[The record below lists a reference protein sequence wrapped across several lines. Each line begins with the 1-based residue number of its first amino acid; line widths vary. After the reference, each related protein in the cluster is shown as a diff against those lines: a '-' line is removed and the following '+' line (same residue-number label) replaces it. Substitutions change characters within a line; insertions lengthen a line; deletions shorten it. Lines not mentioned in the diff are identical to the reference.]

1 MMKGMGWL
9 LFVVAMAL
17 MHVEPAIAATEVQL
31 KSDSGQVRNY
41 TLTDGS
47 IKVLVNYDPI
57 KFDDSNSPKENNLT
71 YQLFYNGV
79 PKLSAQETTYYTG
92 SVLLKDLDR
101 NGTPEVIVQT
111 FSGGAHCCTNTLIY
125 SWQKDRFHK
134 IETGQLDGTGGDF
147 KDLNGDGK
155 LEFVS
160 YDQSF
165 LYRFSSY
172 AGSFPPSKIYT
183 FTNGKLIDTT
193 RQYPKFLRSVAWRMY
208 QTTLESK
215 RNSDRE
221 KNGVL
226 AGYVAQKALLGEFE
240 EGWKLM
246 LANYDRRSDWGLEIY
261 DKAGKVVGRYPDFPV
276 ALRTHLKQMGY
287 IK

>member
-1 MMKGMGWL
+1 MMRGWL
-9 LFVVAMAL
+9 LLTAVMVL
-17 MHVEPAIAATEVQL
+17 MGVKPAIAATELQL
-31 KSDSGQVRNY
+31 NSDSRQVQDY
-41 TLTDGS
+41 TLTDGL
-47 IKVLVNYDPI
+47 IKVLVGYNPI
-57 KFDDSNSPKENNLT
+57 KLDDPTSPKENNLT
-71 YQLFYNGV
+71 YQIFYNGV
-79 PKLSAQETTYYTG
+79 LKLSDQETTYYTG

-101 NGTPEVIVQT
+101 NGTPEVIVQS

-125 SWQKDRFHK
+125 NWQNDRFHK
-134 IETGQLDGTGGDF
+134 TETGQLDGGGGTF

-172 AGSFPPSKIYT
+172 AGSFAPSRIYS

-193 RQYPKFLRSVAWRMY
+193 RQYPQFLRSVAWQMY
-208 QTTLESK
+208 QAFMEHK
-215 RNSDRE
+215 RDSDRE
-221 KNGVL
+221 INGIL

-240 EGWKLM
+240 QGWKLM
-246 LANYDRRSDWGLEIY
+246 LANYDRHSDWGLEIH
-261 DKAGKVVGRYPDFPV
+261 DKTGSVVDRYPDFPT
-276 ALRTHLKQMGY
+276 ALRAHLKQMGY